1 MRNKTSESQLFGLFF
16 NPVTVSI
23 FWQARSGLFDCQ
35 TTPKKSAGK
44 LNHERH
50 KPLKKYLLESFQ
62 LRQLGI
68 CYELAQPS
76 SVKGKD

>member
-23 FWQARSGLFDCQ
+23 FWQARSGHFDWQ

-44 LNHERH
+44 LNNERH

-62 LRQLGI
+62 FRQLGI
-68 CYELAQPS
+68 SYELAQPS
-76 SVKGKD
+76 SVKGKE